1 MLDVTGCTCP
11 TGLVWR
17 GVFDATGVQYKV
29 PEWVVVEPEGVV
41 EEDEDE
47 EGVGAEVEE
56 EEEDE
61 GDEEVDVR
69 VRTSH
74 DSKDVTIRVHRKES
88 VAKVIEKIKDE
99 AKVCLLYICID
110 ISCHLPLGFT
120 QDFLSFDQTNRI
132 NSSALL
138 PESGSHMAGA
148 CITSTR
154 AWRPIPIGTL
164 IISLL
169 YPALCFSEST
179 VM

>member
-11 TGLVWR
+11 SGLVWR

-41 EEDEDE
+41 EEDDDEE

-56 EEEDE
+56 EEG
-61 GDEEVDVR
+61 GDEEVNVR
-69 VRTSH
+69 VRMSH
-74 DSKDVTIRVHRKES
+74 DSKDVTVRVHRKES

-99 AKVCLLYICID
+99 AKVCLLYIYICI
-110 ISCHLPLGFT
+110 SFRFSLGFT
-120 QDFLSFDQTNRI
+120 QDFPSFDQTNQVH
-132 NSSALL
+132 SSTLL

-148 CITSTR
+148 CITSMR
-154 AWRPIPIGTL
+154 AWRPTPIGTL
-164 IISLL
+164 IINLL
-169 YPALCFSEST
+169 FPALCFSEST